1 MKSTTVKIGLNVNH
15 SRRRGQP
22 SARELILAFNVGS
35 SSVRLAAVSSQGLR
49 EVFRMR
55 AEITDPKRAVGEIVR
70 SGKTIKTL
78 NIHHTE
84 NLHDVIHQMLLAA
97 VDVRPTLLSDT
108 IAVGHR
114 FVHGGEAHTR
124 PVMLT
129 SKIYEDLLELEHL
142 APLHHPYQLA
152 GMTAAV
158 AFFPEAAQYVAFD
171 TAFFKDL
178 DPRVF
183 LYALPY
189 EYYEHY
195 GLRRFGFHG
204 ISHEYLL
211 HAAAQKL
218 HKPVEKLN
226 LVTCHLGGGSSLT
239 AIRNGSPLDTS
250 MGFSPVEGLTM
261 STRSG
266 DIDPMV
272 VLALLQDLKMTPEEV
287 ADLLN
292 TESGLKGVSGFSA
305 DLRDVMAT
313 AGFDTVGG
321 VKARKKTFRH
331 RARLALDMYVYDI
344 QRYLAS
350 YLGLLGRVDAI
361 VFSGAAG
368 SSNPTLRRMILAG
381 VPISKGIKTLTIPT
395 NEELHIARFFPQIKR

>member
-1 MKSTTVKIGLNVNH
+1 MKSTTAKTRPPLPRTT
-15 SRRRGQP
+15 RR
-22 SARELILAFNVGS
+22 SAKRATSQCILAFNVGS
-35 SSVRLAAVSSQGLR
+35 SSVRLAVVSAGTFQ
-49 EVFRMR
+49 EVFRMH
-55 AEITDPKRAVGEIVR
+55 AEITDPKRAIGEVVR
-70 SGKTIKTL
+70 AGKTIKTL
-78 NIHHTE
+78 KIRHTE
-84 NLHDVIHQMLLAA
+84 NLNDVMHQMLVAA
-97 VDVRPTLLSDT
+97 VDVRPTLLTDT

-114 FVHGGEAHTR
+114 FVHGGEAHIR
-124 PVMLT
+124 PAKLT
-129 SKIYEDLLELEHL
+129 PKLYEELLELEHL

-158 AFFPEAAQYVAFD
+158 AFFPKAAQFAVFD
-171 TAFFKDL
+171 TAFYKSL
-178 DPRVF
+178 RPNVF

-218 HKPVEKLN
+218 HKPVAKLN

-239 AIRNGSPLDTS
+239 AMRNGVPIDTS

-261 STRSG
+261 STRCG

-272 VLALLQDLKMTPEEV
+272 VLALLDDLHMSSQDV

-292 TESGLKGVSGFSA
+292 FESGLKGVSGFSS
-305 DLRDVMAT
+305 DLRDIMAT
-313 AGFDTVGG
+313 AGFEAVGG
-321 VKARKKTFRH
+321 IKARKKTFQE

-350 YLGLLGRVDAI
+350 YVGLLGRVDAI

-368 SSNPTLRRMILAG
+368 SSNPTLRRLILAG
-381 VPISKGIKTLTIPT
+381 VPITKGIKILTIPT
-395 NEELHIARFFPQIKR
+395 NEELHIARTWPHVK